1 MPEQDKPAGPGGP
14 RPACAF
20 LLTLVSPGLGHRY
33 AGAKRRGRT
42 VHIVT
47 ASLMGLAVA
56 LAMLPPVNPLVL
68 ILMAL
73 PLLALP
79 AWLVVA
85 GIGAAMQARD
95 AGRNGVPAGVD
106 SIFPVAAGIAVFLTE
121 IGVLAALLASLSS
134 IGGLTVRNDDMAPTL
149 LEGDWV
155 VTWPDYYRDRLP
167 ARGDVAV
174 VLLPGMSDPQIMRII
189 GLPGDS
195 LLSVLGVLALNG
207 EPVTR
212 ERAGNFAWR
221 NAGGT
226 HRSAPRWRETLPGGP
241 GYDILQSVGGMFR
254 GALLSASLR
263 IPDGAYFV
271 IGDNRDETPSSW
283 DFSFLPGEVL
293 GDRPTVILNSPDRG
307 RIGRSIQP

>member
-14 RPACAF
+14 RPISAF

-33 AGAKRRGRT
+33 AGAKRRGRS
-42 VHIVT
+42 VHVIT
-47 ASLMGLAVA
+47 ASLMGLAVVF
-56 LAMLPPVNPLVL
+56 AMLPPVNLPVL
-68 ILMAL
+68 ILMML

-85 GIGAAMQARD
+85 GIGAAMEARD
-95 AGRNGVPAGVD
+95 AGRQGAPAGVD
-106 SIFPVAAGIAVFLTE
+106 SIVPVATGIVVFLIE
-121 IGVLAALLASLSS
+121 IGVLAALLSSLSN

-155 VTWPDYYRDRLP
+155 VTWPDYFENHLP

-174 VLLPGMSDPQIMRII
+174 VLLPGLSKPQIMRII

-207 EPVTR
+207 EPIGR
-212 ERAGNFAWR
+212 ERAGNFGWR
-221 NAGGT
+221 NAGGV

-241 GYDILQSVGGMFR
+241 EYDILQSVGGMFR
-254 GALLSASLR
+254 GSLLSASLR
-263 IPDGAYFV
+263 IPDGTYFV

-283 DFSFLPGEVL
+283 DFNFLPGEVL
-293 GDRPTVILNSPDRG
+293 SDRPTVILNSQDRG
-307 RIGRSIQP
+307 RIGRSVQP